1 MYVVCCNYIVWPIFR
16 SDIKCEVKRNAL
28 EDDKIERS
36 EKGYKIKKI
45 HAYDDGHVNKIQI
58 IMINLKIT
66 RL

>member
-1 MYVVCCNYIVWPIFR
+1 M
-16 SDIKCEVKRNAL
+16 KRNAL